1 MRLFEFD
8 TSYNA
13 RYKRLKAAY
22 NLALDKSTTDGERA
36 NGLRAFEQLLKVIY
50 RDFGEEAAT
59 QSEKK
64 VKSEYGKTEY
74 VGRSRP
80 RREPPK
86 EEPPKK
92 EPPKKEPPRQKG
104 KSSSGAAPGSNYTH
118 TSGWTFTILRFTDPS
133 AGKRG
138 SDKVWGYAS
147 DGRRHM
153 SFWGAFGKTI
163 QSKELSNIDVVK
175 KYQQKVAKGYQRV
188 DANPI
193 DYGYI
198 FTQSD
203 RW

>member
-8 TSYNA
+8 TSYDA

-36 NGLRAFEQLLKVIY
+36 NGLATFERLLKIIY
-50 RDFGEEAAT
+50 TDFGAEAAM

-64 VKSEYGKTEY
+64 VKAEYGKTEY

-80 RREPPK
+80 RRDPPK
-86 EEPPKK
+86 SEPPKK
-92 EPPKKEPPRQKG
+92 EPPKKEPP
-104 KSSSGAAPGSNYTH
+104 SGSAPGTSYTH
-118 TSGWTFTILRFTDPS
+118 TNGWTFTILRFTDPS

-147 DGRRHM
+147 ENGRRYM
-153 SFWGAFGKTI
+153 SFWGGYGAAI
-163 QSKELSNIDVVK
+163 RVKELTNIETVK